1 MNIRLLLFLVIC
13 SVTLFPALAEE
24 PAKPGAHA
32 EMTLAGWSV
41 RVDRRLL
48 EGESR
53 ALGQRAMKLLEARLT
68 DIVAVVNPER
78 LARLRVVPII
88 LDLTHGKL
96 TSMQYHP
103 SAGWLTGNGYSA
115 ELAKCVHIPDAE
127 RFVAAR
133 HQRIQPWCVL
143 HELAHAYHD
152 QVLGFEEAR
161 VLAAWDGFVAS
172 GHGASVLYT
181 GGGRR
186 HHYALTNQ
194 KEFFAE
200 MTEAY
205 FGMNDFYPFT
215 NPELKEAEPETFA
228 LLEEIWGPVP

>member
-1 MNIRLLLFLVIC
+1 VKSWPFFIVVFLALLPPIH
-13 SVTLFPALAEE
+13 AGE
-24 PAKPGAHA
+24 PAKP
-32 EMTLAGWSV
+32 ESREDLTLAGWKV
-41 RVDRRLL
+41 RMDARLL
-48 EGESR
+48 SGDGQ
-53 ALGQRAMKLLEARLT
+53 ALGLQATKLLEARLT
-68 DIVAVVNPER
+68 DIAALVSSDR
-78 LARLRVVPII
+78 LKSLRSVPIV

-103 SAGWLTGNGYSA
+103 SADWLRENGYSRD
-115 ELAKCVHIPDAE
+115 LAKCVHIPSAE
-127 RFVAAR
+127 RFVEAR

-161 VLAAWDGFVAS
+161 IRAVWDHYVAS
-172 GHGASVLYT
+172 DHDRMVLYT

-186 HHYALTNQ
+186 RHYALTNH

-205 FGMNDFYPFT
+205 FGMNDFFPFT
-215 NPELKEAEPETFA
+215 NPELKESEPEAFT